1 MVERACHSVM
11 EKYKAHNAAKQ
22 EHDRMMELAGLQ
34 TNEGVWDSIKGAV
47 GGAIDGAKAGWSAG
61 QTPKVPTT
69 PEEIKAFQQANGL
82 KPDGIAGKLT
92 KAKMKEKGLVPAVQT
107 ATPTPAAPKPA
118 ATGTTSTSSNTSVQG
133 TMKMGKPDGPITF
146 NGTVVNPSDPRY
158 AAAAQALIQA
168 QGRAQNFRSRNDQ
181 NVEKNLAA
189 SGAPVQQGASQARD
203 RDFEESMR
211 RITTLA
217 GLR

>member
-1 MVERACHSVM
+1 
-11 EKYKAHNAAKQ
+11 
-22 EHDRMMELAGLQ
+22 
-34 TNEGVWDSIKGAV
+34 
-47 GGAIDGAKAGWSAG
+47 
-61 QTPKVPTT
+61 
-69 PEEIKAFQQANGL
+69 
-82 KPDGIAGKLT
+82 
-92 KAKMKEKGLVPAVQT
+92 
-107 ATPTPAAPKPA
+107 
-118 ATGTTSTSSNTSVQG
+118 
-133 TMKMGKPDGPITF
+133 MKMGKPDGPITF